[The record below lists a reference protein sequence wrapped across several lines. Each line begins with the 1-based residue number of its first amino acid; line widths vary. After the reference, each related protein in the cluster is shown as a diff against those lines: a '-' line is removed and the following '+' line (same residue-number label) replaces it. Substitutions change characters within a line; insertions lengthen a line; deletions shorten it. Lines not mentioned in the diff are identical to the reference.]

1 MPTVINSHLANVY
14 PALSM
19 MAGMQLE
26 VFTAIGESGVTL
38 DTVATKL
45 NVQPLKL
52 RPLLYALV
60 SANLL
65 TVEEPL
71 FYNTEEAK

>member
-1 MPTVINSHLANVY
+1 
-14 PALSM
+14 M

-26 VFTAIGESGVTL
+26 IFTAVGHSGITI
-38 DTVATKL
+38 DATAEKL

-65 TVEEPL
+65 TVEEAPL
-71 FYNTEEAK
+71 L